1 MYTNKLKQIEHTIQN
16 YFEGIFYGDVS
27 KLKSSFTTEALL
39 YGDVGETPYRK
50 GLDDYLEGVKNRK
63 SPKALGETFAMQVLG
78 IEVLGK
84 IATAKLHVPMLGFNY
99 YDYLSLVMVND
110 EWKIV
115 NKLFTH
121 VEQN

>member
-1 MYTNKLKQIEHTIQN
+1 MYTDKLKQIENTIQN
-16 YFEGIFYGDVS
+16 YFEGIFHGDVS

-39 YGDVGETPYRK
+39 YGDVGGTPYHK

-63 SPKALGETFAMQVLG
+63 SPKALGETFAMQVLD

-84 IATAKLHVPMLGFNY
+84 VATAKLHVPMLGFNY
-99 YDYLSLVMVND
+99 YDYLSLVMIND